1 MPMQVPLPPA
11 LAHEL
16 SLRLGG
22 ERVFTDPAD
31 LAIYAS
37 DDTPRSVTP
46 AAVVFPRDTE
56 ELAATVRAAYR
67 HHVPVVPRGAGSGNV
82 GGALPV
88 PGALVVAFECMTA
101 MGEMDPVNRTLRV
114 QPGVTNQQVQ
124 EAAAVHG
131 LFWPPDPGSGPY
143 CQVGGNLA
151 MNAAGPGAVKRGV
164 TRDWVLG
171 LTAVTGTGD
180 VVRVGTQTSKGVV
193 GYDLTRLLVGSE
205 GTLALFGEA
214 TLRLWPRP
222 ATKRT
227 ARICFDTTAN
237 ALAAVQRVM
246 AAGGTP
252 SALEFMDGLAI
263 DALARH
269 GSDAGLPAGTGALL
283 MLEADGSA
291 GEVAETFPELL
302 DAVQGTGLVALDTG
316 AEPEEIAELWRARKS
331 LSRAV
336 KQIAP
341 LKINEDVVV
350 PVTRLPDTVAGIEA
364 LAEEHG
370 VPVVNF
376 GHAGNGN
383 LHVNIMVHPDDAD
396 EVNRAR
402 ACLRRIFALVLDHGG
417 TLSGEHG
424 VGTEKAPFVA
434 DELGQSERAL
444 HRAIKAD
451 FDPAG
456 ILNPGKGF

>member
-1 MPMQVPLPPA
+1 
-11 LAHEL
+11 
-16 SLRLGG
+16 
-22 ERVFTDPAD
+22 
-31 LAIYAS
+31 
-37 DDTPRSVTP
+37 
-46 AAVVFPRDTE
+46 
-56 ELAATVRAAYR
+56 
-67 HHVPVVPRGAGSGNV
+67 
-82 GGALPV
+82 
-88 PGALVVAFECMTA
+88 
-101 MGEMDPVNRTLRV
+101 
-114 QPGVTNQQVQ
+114 
-124 EAAAVHG
+124 
-131 LFWPPDPGSGPY
+131 
-143 CQVGGNLA
+143 
-151 MNAAGPGAVKRGV
+151 VKRGV

-171 LTAVTGTGD
+171 LEAVTGTGD
-180 VVRVGTQTSKGVV
+180 VIRVGTQTSKGVV
-193 GYDLTRLLVGSE
+193 GLDLTRLLVGSE

-263 DALARH
+263 DALGRH
-269 GSDAGLPAGTGALL
+269 GYDAGLPAGTGALL

-291 GEVAETFPELL
+291 GEVAETFPQLL
-302 DAVQGTGLVALDTG
+302 DAVQGEGLVALDTG

-336 KQIAP
+336 KRIAP

-350 PVTRLPDTVAGIEA
+350 PVTRLPETVAGIEA
-364 LAEEHG
+364 LAADYE

-383 LHVNIMVHPDDAD
+383 LHVNLMVHPDDAE
-396 EVNRAR
+396 EVDRAR
-402 ACLRRIFALVLDHGG
+402 ACLRRIFALVLEHGG